1 MVMKFSFCGAFSA
14 ASLWLAVLAHTA
26 YAAPPSPVCANP
38 SETCDPED
46 FSSYSTP
53 SYLGTSFTSPGG
65 FNFELVSGGG
75 QFQVQSLANL
85 GSALFIP
92 GYISEMV
99 LPVDREV
106 VTFAS
111 TGGGYFE
118 FYAYNSSGHVES
130 RTVSVFGE
138 TNVVRLGPSA
148 NGSISRIY
156 IFHLE
161 DLNSCDPDYGEPLIT
176 DLKACDI

>member
-1 MVMKFSFCGAFSA
+1 
-14 ASLWLAVLAHTA
+14 
-26 YAAPPSPVCANP
+26 
-38 SETCDPED
+38 
-46 FSSYSTP
+46 
-53 SYLGTSFTSPGG
+53 
-65 FNFELVSGGG
+65 
-75 QFQVQSLANL
+75 
-85 GSALFIP
+85 
-92 GYISEMV
+92 MV

-106 VTFAS
+106 VTFAL

-138 TNVVRLGPSA
+138 TKVVRLGPSA
-148 NGSISRIY
+148 N
-156 IFHLE
+156 FHLE